1 MTVANFL
8 WSGLSA
14 ASGALMALILMVAGR
29 WLPVEGFDLFSY
41 ALALGMIGEALMD
54 MGVHQLTIREVAQD
68 PQRRHA
74 LYQQQIGLKALTG
87 LVMVILL
94 QAVSAAFEP
103 APVAILTTGLMLTA
117 AVARSFL
124 LSVRGGLL
132 GLEAFS
138 TDSVLV
144 VGDRLALTVTC
155 IGALVA
161 GVGVVGLAGTF
172 LVTRLVWV
180 GVAFVLA
187 RPHLGWPRWRF
198 DPGAWAALQRR
209 ALPLGA
215 FIMVLTTYNYVDT
228 VMLQWLRGEDVG
240 LYNAGYRLY
249 EGTTYAAGVL
259 SAVLTPRLSRLW
271 GTSMAEHVR
280 LARLGLVA
288 AVGLAVVIAVPLY
301 VWAPLWLDI
310 TFPLY
315 SGATPVLRWL
325 AVGLPFVFT
334 IWILHAIAIA
344 STQDGLLVRATA
356 TGLVINV
363 GLNLVLIP
371 RDGPLGAAMAT
382 VIGEGCTLIVLL
394 VGLRRVLAGQPPLER
409 A

>member
-54 MGVHQLTIREVAQD
+54 MGVHQLTIREVAQS
-68 PQRRHA
+68 PERRHA
-74 LYQQQIGLKALTG
+74 LFQQQIGLKALSG

-94 QAVSAAFEP
+94 QSVSAAFEP

-132 GLEAFS
+132 GLEAFA

-144 VGDRLALTVTC
+144 VGDRVVLTVTC
-155 IGALVA
+155 VGALAA
-161 GVGVVGLAGTF
+161 GVGVVGLAATF
-172 LVTRLVWV
+172 LATRLVWV

-187 RPHLGWPRWRF
+187 RPHLGWPQWRF
-198 DPGAWAALQRR
+198 DPAGWAALQRR

-215 FIMVLTTYNYVDT
+215 FMMVLTTYNYVDT
-228 VMLQWLRGEDVG
+228 VMLQWMRGEDVG

-271 GTSMAEHVR
+271 GTSWEAHAR
-280 LARLGLVA
+280 LARLGLCA
-288 AVGLAVVIAVPLY
+288 AVGLAVLIAIPLSH
-301 VWAPLWLDI
+301 WAPLWLDL
-310 TFPLY
+310 TFPVY
-315 SGATPVLRWL
+315 PSAVPVLQWL
-325 AVGLPFVFT
+325 ALGLPCVFT

-344 STQDGLLVRATA
+344 STQDRLLVKATA
-356 TGLVINV
+356 MGLVINV
-363 GLNLVLIP
+363 GLNLFLIP
-371 RDGPLGAAMAT
+371 QQGPVGAAIAT
-382 VIGEGCTLIVLL
+382 IIGEACTLVVLL
-394 VGLRRVLAGQPPLER
+394 VGLRRVVFGLPPME
-409 A
+409 AA